1 MVISGANRK
10 QKSLL
15 IGGSGFIGRHLEKCL
30 GPEYL
35 TVTYHRHPSP
45 HGIPFDAIRGRLRDI
60 VDDPTAYRDVVF
72 LFGVTNPDACFEDR
86 QGCITCNLDKT
97 IQLAED
103 ANSLGLRVVF
113 FSSES
118 VFCGKAG
125 PYTEDD
131 VPRPILLYGQ
141 LKHEAEQAII
151 GLNSSNIV
159 VRLARTYGT
168 VSGDGTLC
176 MALLEQIG
184 RGDNI
189 LCARDSICSP
199 IHISDVTTMVTR
211 LMKRESGGIYH
222 VAGPEALSRTEIT
235 GILITLYERH
245 IGTFKGTLTECL
257 VSDLPTPERRPA
269 NISMLIDKVVTATG
283 HQPGA
288 LSSHITQY
296 FNGTVHDV

>member
-1 MVISGANRK
+1 MVTPDENINK
-10 QKSLL
+10 KSLL
-15 IGGSGFIGRHLEKCL
+15 IGGSGFIGRHLQKYL
-30 GPEYL
+30 GPDL
-35 TVTYHRHPSP
+35 STATYHRHPSP
-45 HGIPFDAIRGRLRDI
+45 NGIPFNAVKSRLGDI
-60 VDDPTAYRDVVF
+60 VDGTLPYRDVVL
-72 LFGVTNPDACFEDR
+72 LFGYTNPDACIKDR
-86 QGCITCNLDKT
+86 QACITCNLDKT

-118 VFCGKAG
+118 VFCGRAG
-125 PYTEDD
+125 PYSEDD
-131 VPRPILLYGQ
+131 IPKPILLYGQ

-159 VRLARTYGT
+159 IRLARTYGT
-168 VSGDGTLC
+168 VAGDGTLC
-176 MALLEQIG
+176 MALLEKIR
-184 RGDNI
+184 RGDDI

-269 NISMLIDKVVTATG
+269 NISMLIDKAVTATG
-283 HQPGA
+283 HQPGT
-288 LSSHITQY
+288 LTRHIAQY